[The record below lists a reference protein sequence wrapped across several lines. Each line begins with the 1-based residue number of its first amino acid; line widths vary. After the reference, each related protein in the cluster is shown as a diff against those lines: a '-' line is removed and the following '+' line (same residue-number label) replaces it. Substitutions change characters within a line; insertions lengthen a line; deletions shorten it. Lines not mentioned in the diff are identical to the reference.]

1 MAGVEG
7 FEPSTRGFGGN
18 VEISSHAPASPR
30 FWGFVASRAA
40 DASRIDAFLMIC
52 EILHPIFDALDDEF
66 GFRGLGC
73 GGNYESVRRAK
84 WQIGNAQ
91 NLRRIKQRKGLQ
103 QLIQKSD

>member
-1 MAGVEG
+1 M
-7 FEPSTRGFGGN
+7 GGT
-18 VEISSHAPASPR
+18 
-30 FWGFVASRAA
+30 A
-40 DASRIDAFLMIC
+40 DASKIDAFLMIC
-52 EILHPIFDALDDEF
+52 EILRPVFDALDDEF
-66 GFRGLGC
+66 EFHGLDC